1 MQEGWPLLRGA
12 QRGLAPPRARRMP
25 AFPAPAPGE
34 FETPAQAEV
43 TSAEQ
48 CYFPRFPKKQNA
60 ALRAADQIPTQRSG
74 WDLGRRSSG
83 MSALRLLQKIRREC
97 AVRAFWPPAK
107 TSAQAGFTPA
117 EQCYFPRFPK
127 KEGHP
132 YGCPSFFGAGD
143 GARTR
148 YLHLGK
154 VALYQMSYARRT
166 MKIIANISGLVN
178 PKSKLFSPHPKDF
191 CHPSPTAAGKKR
203 PRRSRASSHIK
214 NYVTA

>member
-1 MQEGWPLLRGA
+1 MGYHLGVYCSGKGGRAQEGWSGLRGA

-34 FETPAQAEV
+34 FETPAQAGF
-43 TSAEQ
+43 TPAEQ
-48 CYFPRFPKKQNA
+48 CYLPRFPKKQNA

-127 KEGHP
+127 KQNAALRAADQIPTQRSGW
-132 YGCPSFFGAGD
+132 D
-143 GARTR
+143 
-148 YLHLGK
+148 LG
-154 VALYQMSYARRT
+154 
-166 MKIIANISGLVN
+166 
-178 PKSKLFSPHPKDF
+178 
-191 CHPSPTAAGKKR
+191 
-203 PRRSRASSHIK
+203 RRSSGMSALRLFTKKAGASDIKLAPTMERATGLEPATSTLARWRS
-214 NYVTA
+214 TR